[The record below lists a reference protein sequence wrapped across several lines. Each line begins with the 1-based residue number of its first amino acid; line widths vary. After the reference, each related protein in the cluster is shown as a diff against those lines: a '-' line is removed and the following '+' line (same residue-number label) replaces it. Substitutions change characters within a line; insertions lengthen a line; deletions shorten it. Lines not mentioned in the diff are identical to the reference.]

1 MISDYPAHR
10 NKSLICVPMDTP
22 GIHLAKRIDKMGMR
36 GSDTAVIYLDDVRV
50 PAKNIIGEAG
60 QGFTY
65 QMLQFQEERL
75 ACAALSITPMD
86 LIISETIEYLKQRK
100 AFGQPLLNN
109 QYIHFRLAELL
120 TEVEMLR
127 SCLYRATDQHVAG
140 E

>member
-1 MISDYPAHR
+1 M
-10 NKSLICVPMDTP
+10 NKSLICVPMNTP

-50 PAKNIIGEAG
+50 PAKNIIGHPG
-60 QGFTY
+60 SGFTY

-75 ACAALSITPMD
+75 ACAALTITPMD
-86 LIISETIEYLKQRK
+86 LIISETIEYLRQRK

-109 QYIHFRLAELL
+109 QYVHFRLAELM

-127 SCLYRATDQHVAG
+127 SGLYRATDQHVAG

>member
-1 MISDYPAHR
+1 M
-10 NKSLICVPMDTP
+10 NKSLICLPMNTP
-22 GIHLAKRIDKMGMR
+22 GIHLHKRIEKMGMKA
-36 GSDTAVIYLDDVRV
+36 SDTAVIYLDDVRV
-50 PAKNIIGEAG
+50 PAKNIIGEPG
-60 QGFTY
+60 MGFTY

-75 ACAALSITPMD
+75 AAAALTLTPMD
-86 LIISETIEYLKQRK
+86 AVIAETVEYLRQRK

-127 SCLYRATDQHVAG
+127 AGLYRATDQHVAG